1 MQYIFLILAMVLFGY
16 ADEQPNCIIGGFL
29 CLAFSVWM
37 VTIPHE
43 ETNKRKRK
51 RRVAS
56 NLPKAS
62 SLKHCSKD

>member
-1 MQYIFLILAMVLFGY
+1 MQYIFLILAIVLFGY
-16 ADEQPNCIIGGFL
+16 ADEQPNCIIGGVL

-37 VTIPHE
+37 VT
-43 ETNKRKRK
+43 ETNKSKRK